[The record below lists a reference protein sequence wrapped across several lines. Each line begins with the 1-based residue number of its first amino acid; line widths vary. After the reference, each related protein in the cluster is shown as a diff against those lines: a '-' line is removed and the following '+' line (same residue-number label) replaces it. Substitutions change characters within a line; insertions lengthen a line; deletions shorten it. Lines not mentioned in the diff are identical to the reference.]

1 METITLRRDDAR
13 DLRFT
18 GELVAEVTD
27 RGRGPDERQRWRE
40 LSLYRTA
47 GGKLV
52 CADVRRSV
60 WQCEGEHDRFAVH
73 IADDEAGIVDALGCE
88 WLAKQLFKAA
98 GIEAVE
104 ELS

>member
-13 DLRFT
+13 DLRFV
-18 GELVAEVTD
+18 GELVAEATD

-60 WQCEGEHDRFAVH
+60 WQNEGEHDRFSVH
-73 IADDEAGIVDALGCE
+73 IADDEAGIVDALGCG
-88 WLAKQLFKAA
+88 WLAKQLFSAS
-98 GIEAVE
+98 GIHAVE